1 MADTL
6 EFTTD
11 RLTDSAKNRHIR
23 AVVQS
28 ARRFLAL
35 LLSIDFSHSLFSPC
49 YFPLISLFSILYSP
63 FSISPLLLP
72 TAPKPLPLAL
82 SPIRPLAPSSPLP
95 FPASPRPLIPFPL
108 LLPTAPKPL
117 PLAHSPPRPPPALP
131 SSSPATP
138 TCLAKARRATAEAQ
152 GATEGLTPSSVSLSI
167 LHSPFSILH
176 FLFPPFFPSV
186 PDL

>member
-49 YFPLISLFSILYSP
+49 YFPLRQSRS
-63 FSISPLLLP
+63 
-72 TAPKPLPLAL
+72 L
-82 SPIRPLAPSSPLP
+82 SPIRPLAP
-95 FPASPRPLIPFPL
+95 RPLSLRLRLPRQLVSPKLEERRRKLKERRRVL
-108 LLPTAPKPL
+108 LL
-117 PLAHSPPRPPPALP
+117 RP
-131 SSSPATP
+131 
-138 TCLAKARRATAEAQ
+138 
-152 GATEGLTPSSVSLSI
+152 SLF
-167 LHSPFSILH
+167 PFSILH
-176 FLFPPFFPSV
+176 SLFSIFYFPLFSHLY
-186 PDL
+186 PICNISCATILLERRCTYLNRRKYDSSEGAEKQLHYKDLPA

>member
-49 YFPLISLFSILYSP
+49 YFPLRQSRSLSPIRPLAPRPLSLRLRLPRHSSRSDGGSYSFVRLSFHSPFSILYSP
-63 FSISPLLLP
+63 FSI
-72 TAPKPLPLAL
+72 
-82 SPIRPLAPSSPLP
+82 
-95 FPASPRPLIPFPL
+95 FYFPL
-108 LLPTAPKPL
+108 FSHLYPICNISCATILLERRCTYLNRRKYDSSEGAEKQLHYKDL
-117 PLAHSPPRPPPALP
+117 PA
-131 SSSPATP
+131 
-138 TCLAKARRATAEAQ
+138 
-152 GATEGLTPSSVSLSI
+152 
-167 LHSPFSILH
+167 
-176 FLFPPFFPSV
+176 
-186 PDL
+186 